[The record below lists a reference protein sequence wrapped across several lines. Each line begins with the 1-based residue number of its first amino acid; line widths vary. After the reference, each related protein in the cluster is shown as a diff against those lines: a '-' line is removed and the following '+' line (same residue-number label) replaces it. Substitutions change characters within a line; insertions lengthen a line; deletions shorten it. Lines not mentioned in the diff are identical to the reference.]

1 MESMLIAVT
10 LLSLAMTVAMASVA
24 WRLLRQE
31 RRRSAARVVALA
43 ALADRESVPSDSA
56 GPVAEADAP
65 APDGPA
71 HPARIPVDL
80 PLRRASRTMN
90 GLPPGERSSGGGE
103 IFSAGLQP
111 RGRNVRPI
119 VFASVGFVMA
129 LTVLTAWYA
138 GSRADDVGPTVPLEL
153 VSLGHDRQD
162 DSLRITGLVQN
173 PREGKEMRDVVAVAF
188 LFDRDGTFITSGR
201 AGLDFVRLAPGDE
214 SPFVIVI
221 PNAGD
226 VARYRLGFRTR
237 DGHVLTHVDRRFETS
252 AIHRA
257 GDPAPGSALAA
268 GGRLAVTQG
277 RD

>member
-1 MESMLIAVT
+1 
-10 LLSLAMTVAMASVA
+10 VAMASVA

-43 ALADRESVPSDSA
+43 ALADRESVPPDS
-56 GPVAEADAP
+56 PRPAEDDAP
-65 APDGPA
+65 APDESA

-80 PLRRASRTMN
+80 PLRRASRMMN
-90 GLPPGERSSGGGE
+90 GLSPGERSSGGE

-111 RGRNVRPI
+111 RGRNVRAI

-129 LTVLTAWYA
+129 LTVLTAWYV

-214 SPFVIVI
+214 SPFVIVV
-221 PNAGD
+221 PNAGE

-237 DGHVLTHVDRRFETS
+237 DGHVLTHVDRRFDTS

-257 GDPAPGSALAA
+257 GDPAPESALAA